1 MTRRANSASAA
12 CLFFF
17 FIQLCQ
23 AAGQLLLQKEVS
35 ACRNSPNHK
44 QRCVYSVPQLT
55 GSAVS
60 HLSPWLRLPATHL
73 PASFLHAPPSDAA
86 YNAQPQQTSRSCLQA
101 WHARLRQR
109 NTQRN
114 KQCTQLLQR
123 PTLLCGTTSSWTTCP
138 HSCSFSLQAATALAT
153 YVNSSTCCCTTA
165 AAAAATAVAQH
176 EPIP

>member
-12 CLFFF
+12 CLFF

-35 ACRNSPNHK
+35 ACHTSPNHK

-60 HLSPWLRLPATHL
+60 HPGRWSLLPATHL
-73 PASFLHAPPSDAA
+73 PTSFPHAPPSDAA

-153 YVNSSTCCCTTA
+153 SANSSTCCCTTA
-165 AAAAATAVAQH
+165 AAAAAAVAQH
-176 EPIP
+176 EPFP

>member
-73 PASFLHAPPSDAA
+73 PASFSHAPPSDAA

-101 WHARLRQR
+101 GHARLRQR

-123 PTLLCGTTSSWTTCP
+123 PTLLCGTTSQQLDHMSPQLQLFSSSCNCACYICKQQHLLLH
-138 HSCSFSLQAATALAT
+138 HS
-153 YVNSSTCCCTTA
+153 SSSCCNCCGSA
-165 AAAAATAVAQH
+165 
-176 EPIP
+176 